1 MDPDLSRRGD
11 VEPTSRT
18 HSSFVIDLSPKW
30 VGALRHTA
38 TPLRRKESRMADE
51 TTNERSIRARQTI
64 RIVVWLL
71 FVGVLVIAAAINTQ
85 EVDVDWVVGQ
95 ADMPLWVVIAL
106 SALAGSVIG
115 YVARWRRD

>member
-1 MDPDLSRRGD
+1 
-11 VEPTSRT
+11 
-18 HSSFVIDLSPKW
+18 
-30 VGALRHTA
+30 
-38 TPLRRKESRMADE
+38 MADE